1 MNKVEAANEL
11 AFRVGISGHGGHLR
25 VEPLY
30 TEESDGA
37 VNSLPDFVS
46 VSILSDCFDF
56 PRLNRVKIR
65 LLISEN

>member
-1 MNKVEAANEL
+1 MNRFEAANEL

-30 TEESDGA
+30 TAESEVA

-46 VSILSDCFDF
+46 VSVLPDCFNL
-56 PRLNRVKIR
+56 R
-65 LLISEN
+65 